1 MPPGSERAVPE
12 RHCRCSVAAVAQGVR
27 SRMARLT
34 CGRSAVDATVD
45 GASRVV
51 VFLAGRSGAALR

>member
-1 MPPGSERAVPE
+1 
-12 RHCRCSVAAVAQGVR
+12 
-27 SRMARLT
+27 MARIS
-34 CGRSAVDATVD
+34 CVRSAVDATVL